1 MKTEELE
8 FTVETDNGG
17 RVFADRF
24 DNTLWLSIRVRS
36 GGMNVT
42 MTKEQTQDLIKA
54 LETIVKHMETT
65 A

>member
-8 FTVETDNGG
+8 FTVEADNGS

-24 DNTLWLSIRVRS
+24 DDDALWLSIRTRS

-42 MTKEQTQDLIKA
+42 MTKKQTQDLIKA
-54 LETIVKHMETT
+54 LETIVEHI
-65 A
+65 